1 MDSNSRLK
9 LFNPNLNVGE
19 SGKGTR
25 GGGEQNE
32 HGHGGTWPGDL

>member
-19 SGKGTR
+19 SGKGIR
-25 GGGEQNE
+25 RGEQNE
-32 HGHGGTWPGDL
+32 HGHGGTWTGDL